1 MTEKLKT
8 DKQLNRSLNE
18 MLKRVERRLDDLQ
31 SNMDK
36 EVAKYRTQLHNKFGK
51 DIKSLKQEFALLD
64 ERQLVQKMN
73 LHGRM
78 IDNHQHIV
86 QASIQRTLAGSE
98 VAFYLRSVHAPQE
111 KQLTF
116 MRAYWYCVENWSDQE
131 WIATNHLSVDMLLG
145 KIVKAYRERIAA

>member
-8 DKQLNRSLNE
+8 EAQVKRSANE
-18 MLKRVERRLDDLQ
+18 LLKRVEARLAELDDR
-31 SNMDK
+31 MEK
-36 EVAKYRTQLHNKFGK
+36 EITRYRTTLHNKFGA

-64 ERQLVQKMN
+64 ERQLLQKLN

-78 IDNHQHIV
+78 IDNHQQIV

-98 VAFYLRSVHAPQE
+98 VAFYLRSVHAPQD

-116 MRAYWYCVENWSDQE
+116 MRAYWYCVENWSDEQ

-145 KIVKAYRERIAA
+145 KIVKAYRGRQVA